1 MSKMPWGNDKNSD
14 ITNQVFKTEK
24 EMMLKKT
31 CYNLESG
38 RKPKS
43 KWSRLDKE
51 KYVSIES

>member
-1 MSKMPWGNDKNSD
+1 MSKMPWGNDKNSA

-31 CYNLESG
+31 GYNLESG

-43 KWSRLDKE
+43 
-51 KYVSIES
+51 